1 MAKLAQ
7 LAANAM
13 ADALDAYANT
23 GGVGKII
30 IYGSSGGSVPS
41 TADTALTI
49 PSQHQILVTF
59 DSTHGVVQNPMFGN
73 AGANSPGRIDLNG
86 VPLTTPA
93 TATGTATFFR
103 IYQNNGT
110 TVVAQGTVGTASADL
125 ILNTVAITNGVNVTI
140 TSGTITMPT

>member
-7 LAANAM
+7 LTANAM

-23 GGVGKII
+23 GGVAKII
-30 IYGSSGGSVPS
+30 IYGSAGGSVPA

-49 PSQHQILVTF
+49 PAQHQVLCTF
-59 DSTHGVVQNPMFGN
+59 DSTHGPTQNPLFGN
-73 AGANSPGRIDLNG
+73 ALTGTISLAG
-86 VPLTTPA
+86 VPLTTAA

-110 TVVAQGTVGTASADL
+110 TVVAQGTVGTSSADL
-125 ILNTVAITNGVNVTI
+125 VLNTVALTSGVNVTI
-140 TSGTITMPT
+140 TSGTITMPV